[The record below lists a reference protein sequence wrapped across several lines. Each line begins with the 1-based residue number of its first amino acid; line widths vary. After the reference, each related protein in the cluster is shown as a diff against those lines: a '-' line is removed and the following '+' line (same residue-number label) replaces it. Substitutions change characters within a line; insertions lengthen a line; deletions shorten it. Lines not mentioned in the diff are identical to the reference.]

1 MPSWLY
7 YICIFFLGAGGNFLM
22 AYYCDMEKPSLPM
35 SASIVLGILLGLALA
50 VGYIHGKSED

>member
-7 YICIFFLGAGGNFLM
+7 YICIFFLGAGGNLLM